1 MPRPKPY
8 RKAVP
13 VRALRTPAND
23 EKDRGTNASIM
34 SPQNARVLE
43 RRYKAMCMRKDGL
56 QLHQIA
62 AALDCGLDTV
72 KHDLQEV
79 LGQTATAL
87 YENTEEA
94 RNLERARYDALFTR
108 YQPLAEA
115 GDKAAAMIVLQISK
129 ELRRMEALDKPEE
142 KRTEETGVRV
152 YVGIDI
158 DAV

>member
-8 RKAVP
+8 RKALP
-13 VRALRTPAND
+13 VKALRQQHQPAH
-23 EKDRGTNASIM
+23 EAPLSAHNAII
-34 SPQNARVLE
+34 LE
-43 RRYKAMCMRKDGL
+43 RRYKAMCMRKDGVPM
-56 QLHQIA
+56 HKIA
-62 AALDCGLDTV
+62 EMLGCGTETI

-87 YENTEEA
+87 FENTEEA
-94 RNLERARYDALFTR
+94 RNLERSRYDALFAR

-142 KRTEETGVRV
+142 RRTEETGVRV

>member
-1 MPRPKPY
+1 M
-8 RKAVP
+8 P
-13 VRALRTPAND
+13 VRALRTLPAERSD
-23 EKDRGTNASIM
+23 TNTMLSA
-34 SPQNARVLE
+34 QNARILE
-43 RRYKAMCMRKDGL
+43 RRYKAMAMRKDGIDVYK
-56 QLHQIA
+56 IA
-62 AALDCGLDTV
+62 TILECGVDTI

-87 YENTEEA
+87 YESTEEA
-94 RNLERARYDALFTR
+94 RNLERSRYDALFRR
-108 YQPLAEA
+108 YQPLAEG

>member
-1 MPRPKPY
+1 MHKI
-8 RKAVP
+8 AEM
-13 VRALRTPAND
+13 LGC
-23 EKDRGTNASIM
+23 GTETI
-34 SPQNARVLE
+34 
-43 RRYKAMCMRKDGL
+43 
-56 QLHQIA
+56 
-62 AALDCGLDTV
+62 

-87 YENTEEA
+87 FENTEEA
-94 RNLERARYDALFTR
+94 RNLERSRYDALFAR

-142 KRTEETGVRV
+142 RRTEETGVRV